1 MITFTQMKQ
10 QAADLCGLYVDSP
23 EMTKITRDI
32 NTGVKLFQ
40 NAARRYWTRREK
52 KTNTVAGQQFYQ
64 FPSDMLRISYVK
76 ARRGDKYYPLKHIR
90 SEDEWNKMNV
100 VPFFRA
106 NAPMY
111 YFIKGADEIG
121 IYPTPK
127 DNVTDGLIV
136 SYEPRMVDMAIED
149 VIGKADVTNN
159 SVDVVAGAAT
169 TFAEKMLNDCWFT
182 VTDGSDGNWYKIVTY
197 TDATH
202 IKLDNNYQ
210 GISKTGA
217 DILIG
222 QTPAFPEEYHEA
234 PIYYACRN
242 FYLMRKDLE
251 SSSMYK
257 QMFDDMFNK
266 YKEVYGNKT
275 TGGVINPS
283 PKMNDRAIIDPL
295 LGYTMR

>member
-76 ARRGDKYYPLKHIR
+76 ARRGDKYYPLKQIR

-111 YFIKGADEIG
+111 FFIKGSDEIG
-121 IYPTPK
+121 IYPSPK
-127 DNVTDGLIV
+127 DNVVDGLIV

-149 VIGKADVTNN
+149 VIGNADVTKN

-169 TFAEKMLNDCWFT
+169 TFSEKMLNDCWFT
-182 VTDGSDGNWYKIVTY
+182 VTDGSDGNWYKIVAY
-197 TDATH
+197 IDATH

>member
-52 KTNTVAGQQFYQ
+52 KTNTIAGQQFYQ

-76 ARRGDKYYPLKHIR
+76 ARRGDKYYPLKQIR

-121 IYPTPK
+121 IYPSPK

-149 VIGKADVTNN
+149 VIGNADVTKN

-169 TFAEKMLNDCWFT
+169 TFSEKMLNDCWFT
-182 VTDGSDGNWYKIVTY
+182 VTDGSDGNWYKIVACI
-197 TDATH
+197 DATH

-251 SSSMYK
+251 SSIMYK